1 MPKLRQTFIAGVII
15 GIILG
20 AVAVAIETGGEQMY
34 NHEHYRDD
42 TAGLAIAAA
51 DRARRE
57 LVIRRLRGYPYLQRQ
72 LAQKQ
77 ELRSALYKALDGI
90 RSPALSD
97 MPHGT
102 DVGDPVYRQT
112 LRLPVCRQ
120 EIAEVE
126 QEIGDI
132 MAEINAIEHMLSQ
145 LRPVQQEIIRARYM
159 RTGRPESTSRIA
171 TRLYYSDSTVK
182 RQCKKAI
189 DFLAK
194 MKK

>member
-1 MPKLRQTFIAGVII
+1 MTFIAGVII
-15 GIILG
+15 GMILG
-20 AVAVAIETGGEQMY
+20 AAAVAIETGREQMY

-57 LVIRRLRGYPYLQRQ
+57 LVIRRLRGYPHLQRQ

-120 EIAEVE
+120 EIADVE
-126 QEIGDI
+126 QEIKDI
-132 MAEINAIEHMLSQ
+132 TAEINAIDHMLSQ

-159 RTGRPESTSRIA
+159 CVKRPEPFSQLGRRLDYSTDHI
-171 TRLYYSDSTVK
+171 K
-182 RQCKKAI
+182 RMCRKAI
-189 DFLAK
+189 DFLVILQR
-194 MKK
+194 